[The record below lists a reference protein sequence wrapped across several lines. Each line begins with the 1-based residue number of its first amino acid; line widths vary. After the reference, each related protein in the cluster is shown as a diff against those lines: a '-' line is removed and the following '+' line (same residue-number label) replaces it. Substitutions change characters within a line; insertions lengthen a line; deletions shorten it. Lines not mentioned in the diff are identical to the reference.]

1 MSERL
6 QSLSGLDAS
15 FLYLEAAGTPMHVGS
30 LMLLDLPK
38 RRGYDFYRSVCALVE
53 SRLPQ
58 IQALRRVLKAAP
70 LGLGHP
76 LWMEVPT
83 VKLRQHIV
91 ERRLRAPGSD
101 AQLHALVARL
111 QATALPRDRPLWQF
125 VVIHGHHSGALAFYT
140 RIHHALLD
148 GQGGVAL
155 AKLLLDAEPVF
166 PNLRS
171 TSPKQRVAVL
181 PEPSGVVALAQTAAR
196 ASFSQIV
203 HLLRGLPP
211 ALRLARASVASSTG
225 LIGELR
231 RNLLFA
237 PKSAFNRHIDDSRS
251 FATLSLP
258 LAEIKRLSSGFGV
271 SLNDLVMA
279 LCAHALR
286 AWLKSQKALPSK
298 PLIAAM
304 PISLRARGETEASNQ
319 VSMVQCSLATQI
331 SDDLARLRAIQAST
345 AQIKDRVRAFGN
357 LIPTDFPGL
366 AAPLWA
372 TGLSRWWGA
381 GGNSERLPILANLV
395 ISNVPGP
402 PLPLYL
408 AGARVRHNYPV
419 SIVTHGLGLNIT
431 LQSYAGQLEFGILS
445 CQQALADADDLSELI
460 ERAARAYSE
469 LLPDVTTS

>member
-1 MSERL
+1 VGERL

-30 LMLLDLPK
+30 LMLLALPK
-38 RRGYDFYRSVCALVE
+38 RRGYDFYRSLCALV
-53 SRLPQ
+53 SARLPQ
-58 IQALRRVLKAAP
+58 IPTLRRVLKAAP

-76 LWMEVPT
+76 LWMEVT
-83 VKLRQHIV
+83 QVNLHQHII

-101 AQLHALVARL
+101 RQLQALVARL

-155 AKLLLDAEPVF
+155 AKLLLDGEAIF
-166 PNLRS
+166 PNLRRAAP
-171 TSPKQRVAVL
+171 SPPVAAL
-181 PEPSGVVALAQTAAR
+181 PTPGAVALAQTAAR

-203 HLLRGLPP
+203 QLLKALPP
-211 ALRLARASVASSTG
+211 ALRLARASGTRV
-225 LIGELR
+225 IGDLR

-237 PKSAFNRHIDDSRS
+237 PKSVFNRSIDDSRS

-258 LAEIKRLSSGFGV
+258 LAEIKRLASGFGV

-286 AWLKSQKALPSK
+286 AWLKSKKALPSK

-304 PISLRARGETEASNQ
+304 PISLRAHGDSGASNQ

-331 SDDLARLRAIQAST
+331 RDDLARLRAIQAST
-345 AQIKDRVRAFGN
+345 AQIKDRVRAFGK
-357 LIPTDFPGL
+357 LIPTDFPGV

-381 GGNSERLPILANLV
+381 DGNAERLPILANLV

-402 PLPLYL
+402 ALPLYL
-408 AGARVRHNYPV
+408 AGARLLHNYPV

-445 CQQALADADDLSELI
+445 CQQAMADASALSALLETAVQAYAELLADESK
-460 ERAARAYSE
+460 S
-469 LLPDVTTS
+469 